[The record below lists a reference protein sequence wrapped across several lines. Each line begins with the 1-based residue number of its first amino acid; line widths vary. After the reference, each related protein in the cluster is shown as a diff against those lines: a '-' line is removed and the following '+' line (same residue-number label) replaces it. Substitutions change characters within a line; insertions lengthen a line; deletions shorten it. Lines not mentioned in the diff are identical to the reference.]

1 MKLGYCYKSE
11 RADECPYTIICDRE
25 IVELVENWALLQL
38 RNALYGPADKM
49 NEPDPAEIQKAH
61 EIYRKLVDL
70 LKE

>member
-25 IVELVENWALLQL
+25 VVELVENWALLQL
-38 RNALYGPADKM
+38 RNTLYGPEKM
-49 NEPDPAEIQKAH
+49 NEPEPEEIKKAH
-61 EIYRKLVDL
+61 ETYQKLVDL